1 MSIKLLST
9 CCPAKG
15 IIFTSILVYFLNSW
29 SSSNLL
35 ITALLVTSDWSALQ
49 TDALLTYTA
58 DPEKMAI
65 SEIVAPVLI
74 VYPILLLV
82 LSKKYGWTNWKD
94 KLFGNVEEPP
104 KEDYKVL
111 D

>member
-1 MSIKLLST
+1 
-9 CCPAKG
+9 
-15 IIFTSILVYFLNSW
+15 
-29 SSSNLL
+29 
-35 ITALLVTSDWSALQ
+35 
-49 TDALLTYTA
+49 
-58 DPEKMAI
+58 MAI